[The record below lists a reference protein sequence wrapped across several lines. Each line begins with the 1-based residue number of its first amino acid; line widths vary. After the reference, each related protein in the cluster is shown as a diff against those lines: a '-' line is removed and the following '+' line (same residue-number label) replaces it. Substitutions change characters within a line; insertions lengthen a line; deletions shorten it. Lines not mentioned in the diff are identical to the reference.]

1 MPPTSPPTLS
11 THRRRRVAPR
21 GVGECRTAGALLGL
35 GHPLVGVLYACQ
47 ITGDEI
53 VVVAAVQLA
62 SVVLLFVGA
71 PFTLALMVAAAVV
84 QVALGMR
91 FTVLRAYRRELC
103 LDLVIGGRERLPL
116 AVLERE
122 LRRLRD
128 PQFLAR
134 LARAVEDFADI
145 ADHDRRE
152 IGLGPPVYNRRVLA
166 AVEPQLRDLVRSL
179 RADAAAVG
187 GVALLDRLI
196 TAGSSP
202 LYGRRV
208 GPLRDELGRIRYLL
222 QSGS

>member
-1 MPPTSPPTLS
+1 MRPTSPPTLS
-11 THRRRRVAPR
+11 THRRGSVPR
-21 GVGECRTAGALLGL
+21 GLGECRTAGALLGL
-35 GHPLVGVLYACQ
+35 GHPLVGVLYACH

-53 VVVAAVQLA
+53 VVVGAVQVA
-62 SVVLLFVGA
+62 AVVLLFANA
-71 PFTLALMVAAAVV
+71 PFALALMVAAAVV
-84 QVALGMR
+84 QLALGTR
-91 FTVLRAYRRELC
+91 FAMLRAYRRELC

-128 PQFLAR
+128 PQFQAR

-152 IGLGPPVYNRRVLA
+152 IGLGPPVYDRRVLA

-179 RADAAAVG
+179 RADAVAVR

-196 TAGSSP
+196 TAGTSP
-202 LYGRRV
+202 LYGGRV

-222 QSGS
+222 RSGS

>member
-1 MPPTSPPTLS
+1 M
-11 THRRRRVAPR
+11 
-21 GVGECRTAGALLGL
+21 
-35 GHPLVGVLYACQ
+35 VGVLYACH

-53 VVVAAVQLA
+53 VVVAAVQVA
-62 SVVLLFVGA
+62 AVVFLFVEA
-71 PFTLALMVAAAVV
+71 PFALALMVAAAVV
-84 QVALGMR
+84 QLALDTR
-91 FTVLRAYRRELC
+91 FAMLRAYRRELC

-128 PQFLAR
+128 PQFQAR

-152 IGLGPPVYNRRVLA
+152 IGLGPPVYDRRVLA

-179 RADAAAVG
+179 RADAVAVR

-196 TAGSSP
+196 TAGTSP
-202 LYGRRV
+202 LYGTRV

-222 QSGS
+222 RSGS